1 MITIGLTTWSEHTT
15 LVKDEKQLVSLEE
28 YAAYFP
34 VVEVDTFFYGLPR
47 LETVQKWQKQVP
59 RNFQFIVKANKGL
72 TKQPGENLTG
82 KLLQQRFS
90 DFKKSIQPLI
100 RDKQLKTIL
109 LQFPPFFRATKENVT
124 YLHYIRKQLAGLPL
138 SLELRNQSWFEQGIK
153 ESLIKFC
160 SDRKYTLVAVDEP
173 TNTLASIP
181 FVLTKTNPE
190 LLLVRLHGRNER
202 GWNASGKEWRK
213 QRTLYKYSL
222 AELTKLKEQLV
233 LYEQDVKDICVIF
246 NNNAGGDAAPN
257 ALELQ
262 RIMQVKFDNLGK
274 KPPEQLDLF

>member
-15 LVKDEKQLVSLEE
+15 LVKDEKRAVSLEE

-72 TKQPGENLTG
+72 TKHPGENLTG
-82 KLLQQRFS
+82 KLLQQRFI
-90 DFKKSIQPLI
+90 DFKKSIGSLI

-109 LQFPPFFRATKENVT
+109 LQFPPFFRATKENVA
-124 YLHYIRKQLAGLPL
+124 YLHYIREQLVGLPL
-138 SLELRNQSWFEQGIK
+138 SLELRNQSWFEEGIK

-160 SDRKYTLVAVDEP
+160 LDKQYTLVAVDEP

-213 QRTLYKYSL
+213 QRTLYKYNL
-222 AELTKLKEQLV
+222 AELTELKEQLV